1 MDKDEETPIQTR
13 CDVATVWAAPLALRR
28 ILSNLIQNAQRYAAG
43 HPVTLVSE
51 TGLQGTRIG
60 TGSRSGFLW
69 LNSTGCNC
77 HSSALKPHAAR
88 ILAALAGL
96 AIVRELAK
104 ANGWQVHWISPPE
117 GDCRPGLHW
126 HPVWR
131 ARDLRHRRLH
141 ALHRRL
147 AGQPLD
153 APGVTDRPNGST
165 DDPRKGSSDRL

>member
-60 TGSRSGFLW
+60 VLDQGPGIPVAELDRMQLPFQRLEASRSQDTGGFGL
-69 LNSTGCNC
+69 
-77 HSSALKPHAAR
+77 
-88 ILAALAGL
+88 GL

-117 GDCRPGLHW
+117 GGLQAWITLASSLEGKRPSSSTST
-126 HPVWR
+126 R
-131 ARDLRHRRLH
+131 A
-141 ALHRRL
+141 ASS
-147 AGQPLD
+147 AGGS
-153 APGVTDRPNGST
+153 AARCPGVTDRPNGST
-165 DDPRKGSSDRL
+165 